1 MTIYVVY
8 EVYND
13 PDMWYEPVIPL
24 EKAINYFSTKEEA
37 EKWVDN
43 HYSRIMNHDDVN
55 ITDVI
60 VKPLTNST
68 DVIDDLEDLNY
79 SAADVTFKGDIDN
92 PMNIDVYID
101 NGVHYDGEGI
111 HSWNGKDDIQRTGAQ
126 FNIPICI
133 KTRTQLIEYARN
145 LIKFNPESR
154 Y

>member
-13 PDMWYEPVIPL
+13 PDMWYEPVIDL

-43 HYSRIMNHDDVN
+43 HYSKIMNHGNPN

-68 DVIDDLEDLNY
+68 DVIDDLEDLY
-79 SAADVTFKGDIDN
+79 CSAADVTFKGNIDN
-92 PMNIDVYID
+92 PMNIDVYITTGARHDDEDISTWNEKD
-101 NGVHYDGEGI
+101 NI
-111 HSWNGKDDIQRTGAQ
+111 KRTGAQ
-126 FNIPICI
+126 FTIPICI
-133 KTRTQLIEYARN
+133 KSRTQLIEYARN
-145 LIKFNPESR
+145 LIKSKNRSKD
-154 Y
+154 